1 MKAFVVEAW
10 GGQNPIYKQ
19 PVNVVYR
26 KQLRIGGS
34 DTVTLE
40 GAWQKCYFKIVEMFC
55 INTGKYSINNGDRV
69 LAWSNA
75 KVDDRGRYSA
85 TKCSAGSY
93 IFVSSSITNETYDHV
108 TKDRPQLT
116 KAIEIIDNKNSEFF
130 QIPGL
135 EQEKPKTLPVNN
147 LNTSHY
153 LNGIFLDRIGPRRRI
168 APSPTIPAPE
178 MNINMMDHLS
188 INLSRMKI

>member
-40 GAWQKCYFKIVEMFC
+40 GAWQKCYFKIVEMLDLAVQLPVY
-55 INTGKYSINNGDRV
+55 IARSASLQPAPKADVDLNPLRLIIIMRKKYQPTILDNT
-69 LAWSNA
+69 
-75 KVDDRGRYSA
+75 
-85 TKCSAGSY
+85 
-93 IFVSSSITNETYDHV
+93 FEVSSSITNETYDHV

-153 LNGIFLDRIGPRRRI
+153 LNGIFLDRIG
-168 APSPTIPAPE
+168 
-178 MNINMMDHLS
+178 
-188 INLSRMKI
+188 